1 MATYKYQSMNGAGKT
16 VRGEMEAINLPDL
29 EMRLKRMDLDLID
42 GTPVRPSALRAGK
55 GKIRRPEL
63 ITFCFQL
70 EQLTSSGVTILEALD
85 DLRDNAGSPRFREIV
100 SDLIENIEG
109 GLQLSEALER
119 HPTVFDKSF
128 TSLVMAGEQSGKVTE
143 VLKRLTDNLKWE
155 DEFASRAKKI
165 VMYPAFVG
173 TVVVAVTF
181 AMMIFLVPQLTSFI
195 KSMGQELP
203 LHTRVL
209 IFVSNFLINYWWL
222 VLGAPFAFVIGLR
235 VLLKTSPRARYEMD
249 GFKLRVGF
257 IGPLIQKMILARF
270 ATFFALMYASGI
282 PILDCIRLSEDI
294 VNNQVVADGLRRAQQ
309 YIGEGQTVTAAFEN
323 TQIFPPL
330 VIRMLRVGE
339 ATGGLDTALR
349 NVSYFYDREIKEL
362 IEKVQSMVEP
372 VMTVILGIIIGW
384 VMLSVLGPLYD
395 TISKIKT

>member
-16 VRGEMEAINLPDL
+16 VRGEMEAVNLPDL

-42 GTPVRPSALRAGK
+42 ASPVRKSALRTGK
-55 GKIRRPEL
+55 GKIRRQEL
-63 ITFCFQL
+63 ITFCFHL
-70 EQLTSSGVTILEALD
+70 EQLTASGVTILEALD
-85 DLRDNAGSPRFREIV
+85 DLRDGGGSARFKEIV

-119 HPTVFDKSF
+119 HPAVFDKSF
-128 TSLVMAGEQSGKVTE
+128 TSLVMAGEQSGKVSE
-143 VLKRLTDNLKWE
+143 VLKRLTENLKWQ
-155 DEFASRAKKI
+155 DEFASQTKKI
-165 VMYPAFVG
+165 VMYPIFVG

-181 AMMIFLVPQLTSFI
+181 LMMIFLVPQLTSFI

-209 IFVSNFLINYWWL
+209 IAVSNFLIRYWWL
-222 VLGAPFAFVIGLR
+222 VLGSPFAFVVGLNILLR
-235 VLLKTSPRARYEMD
+235 VSPRARYQMD
-249 GFKLRVGF
+249 GFKLRVRV
-257 IGPLIQKMILARF
+257 IGPLIRKMILARF

-294 VNNQVVADGLRRAQQ
+294 VGNQVMAHGLRRAQQ
-309 YIGEGQTVTAAFEN
+309 FIGEGQTVTMAFEN
-323 TQIFPPL
+323 TNLFPPL
-330 VIRMLRVGE
+330 VIRMLKVGE

-362 IEKVQSMVEP
+362 IEKVQTMIEP
-372 VMTVILGIIIGW
+372 VMTLVLGLVIGW

>member
-1 MATYKYQSMNGAGKT
+1 MATYKYQSMNGTGKT

-42 GTPVRPSALRAGK
+42 ASQVRKNALRTGR
-55 GKIRRPEL
+55 GKIRRQEL
-63 ITFCFQL
+63 INFCFHL
-70 EQLTSSGVTILEALD
+70 EQLTASGVTILEALD
-85 DLRDNAGSPRFREIV
+85 DLRDGGGSARFKEVV

-119 HPTVFDKSF
+119 HPAVFDKSF
-128 TSLVMAGEQSGKVTE
+128 TSLVMAGEQSGKVAD
-143 VLKRLTDNLKWE
+143 VLKRLTENLKWQ
-155 DEFASRAKKI
+155 DEFASQTKKI

-181 AMMIFLVPQLTSFI
+181 LMMIFLVPQLTSFI

-203 LHTRVL
+203 LHTRAL
-209 IFVSNFLINYWWL
+209 IAVSNFLVHYWWL
-222 VLGAPFAFVIGLR
+222 VLGSPIAFVVGLNVLLR
-235 VLLKTSPRARYEMD
+235 VSPRARYRMD
-249 GFKLRVGF
+249 DIKLRVHV
-257 IGPLIQKMILARF
+257 IGPLIRKMILARF

-294 VNNQVVADGLRRAQQ
+294 VGNQVMADGLRRAQQ
-309 YIGEGQTVTAAFEN
+309 FIGEGQTVTTAFEN
-323 TQIFPPL
+323 TRLFPPL

-362 IEKVQSMVEP
+362 IEKVQTMIEP
-372 VMTVILGIIIGW
+372 VMTLVLGIVIAW